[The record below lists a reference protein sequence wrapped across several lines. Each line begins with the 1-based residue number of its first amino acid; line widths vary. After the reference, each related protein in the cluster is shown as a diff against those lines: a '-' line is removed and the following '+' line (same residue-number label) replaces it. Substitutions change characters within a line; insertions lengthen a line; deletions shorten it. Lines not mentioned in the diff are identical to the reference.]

1 MPPTKSVQLIAFS
14 RMSFLDISGPLD
26 VFLTANLVVDGPHQP
41 YDISVLSPAGSVEM
55 PASISIHTDALSE
68 DTAPPHTLIVP
79 GGPGIHAFCEGDRF
93 KSIFEVHAKKASR
106 LASVCTGAFALAAA
120 GLLDGRRATTHW
132 QSYDDLESR
141 FPKVLVK
148 RGPIFVNDGHI
159 WTSAGVTAGI
169 DLALAMVEQDLGQAV
184 ALEIARNLVMFL
196 KRPGDQAQFSVP
208 LTLQSESGRFSDLH
222 AWMSANLAED
232 LSIPVLATRMNM
244 SERSFLRHYR
254 SHTRR
259 TPSKVVEALRL
270 EAARHL
276 LLNTDHPMKDIAARC
291 GFGNEATFLRRFG
304 KSFGTSPGQHRAHF
318 GSQMPD

>member
-1 MPPTKSVQLIAFS
+1 MRPTKSVQLIAFS

-26 VFLTANLVVDGPHQP
+26 VFLTANSVVDGSHKP
-41 YDISVLSPAGSVEM
+41 YEVAVVSPAGSVEM
-55 PASISIHTDALSE
+55 PAGISIHANLLGE
-68 DTAPPHTLIVP
+68 DTISPHTLIVP
-79 GGPGIHAFCEGDRF
+79 GGPGIHAFCEDDRF
-93 KSIFEVHAKKASR
+93 KSIFKAHASKATR

-120 GLLDGRRATTHW
+120 GLLDGKRVTTHW
-132 QSYDDLESR
+132 SSYDELERR
-141 FPKVLVK
+141 FPRLIVK
-148 RGPIFVNDGHI
+148 RGPIFVNDGNV

-184 ALEIARNLVMFL
+184 ALEIARDLVMFL

-254 SHTRR
+254 SLTGR

-304 KSFGTSPGQHRAHF
+304 KSFGTSPGRHRAHF
-318 GSQMPD
+318 GSQMRD

>member
-14 RMSFLDISGPLD
+14 RMSFLDVSGPLD
-26 VFLTANLVVDGPHQP
+26 VFLTANSVVAESHKP
-41 YDISVLSPAGSVEM
+41 YDVSVVSPAGPVDM
-55 PASISIHTDALSE
+55 PAGISIHTNQLSKH
-68 DTAPPHTLIVP
+68 TASPHTLIVP
-79 GGPGIHAFCEGDRF
+79 GGPGIHAFCEDDQVM
-93 KSIFEVHAKKASR
+93 SILAAHANKAIR

-132 QSYDDLESR
+132 SSYDELERR

-222 AWMSANLAED
+222 AWISANLAED
-232 LSIPVLATRMNM
+232 LSIPVLATQMKM

-254 SHTRR
+254 SHTGR

-270 EAARHL
+270 EAARQL
-276 LLNTDHPMKDIAARC
+276 LLETDHPMKDIAARC
-291 GFGNEATFLRRFG
+291 GFGNEATFMRRFG
-304 KSFGTSPGQHRAHF
+304 KSFGTTPGQHRAHF
-318 GSQMPD
+318 GS